1 MATKK
6 IKTVVTPKAGDTTKA
21 EVTTKKPV
29 ASRKTVKTSAK
40 AEKALTNDREKV
52 IDSSNA
58 IQTAKKLE
66 KKITE
71 KKDLK
76 YLYSPDDD
84 TLAKRK
90 KFRTKVRAELKKIE
104 KLLAKLKSSEL
115 PEDLELYAAEY
126 KKLEKL
132 RSRYYTKE
140 YLATID

>member
-6 IKTVVTPKAGDTTKA
+6 IKTAVTPKAGDTTK
-21 EVTTKKPV
+21 KPV
-29 ASRKTVKTSAK
+29 TSRKTVKTSAKAK

-58 IQTAKKLE
+58 IQTAEKLE

-90 KFRTKVRAELKKIE
+90 KFRAKVRAEVKKIE

-115 PEDLELYAAEY
+115 PEDMELYAAEY

-140 YLATID
+140 YIATIN

>member
-6 IKTVVTPKAGDTTKA
+6 IKTVVTPKAGDTTKKS
-21 EVTTKKPV
+21 VT
-29 ASRKTVKTSAK
+29 SRKTVKTSAK

-58 IQTAKKLE
+58 IQTAEKLE

-90 KFRTKVRAELKKIE
+90 KFRAKVRAEVKKIE

-115 PEDLELYAAEY
+115 PEDMELYAAEY

-140 YLATID
+140 YIATIN